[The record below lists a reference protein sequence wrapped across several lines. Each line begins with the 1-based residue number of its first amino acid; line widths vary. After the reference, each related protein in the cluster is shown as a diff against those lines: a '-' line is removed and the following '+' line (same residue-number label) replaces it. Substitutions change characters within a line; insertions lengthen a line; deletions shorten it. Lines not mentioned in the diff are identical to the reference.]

1 MRRATFPLLRRHRVE
16 ARILVTRSALLF
28 EQRCENE
35 VQKTFITPHPSA
47 EAPASHNQQTP
58 KHLRESHMTKI
69 ASIAAAFVLFAP
81 VAVAIFAQAAQ
92 IVA

>member
-1 MRRATFPLLRRHRVE
+1 
-16 ARILVTRSALLF
+16 
-28 EQRCENE
+28 
-35 VQKTFITPHPSA
+35 
-47 EAPASHNQQTP
+47 
-58 KHLRESHMTKI
+58 MTKI